1 MSKVNFEKEIKSN
14 FKRVQ
19 EAIIKDR
26 VNFIFSNYFDTF
38 KCYNNNT
45 FNNQNS
51 CLIANV
57 DMQKHHLYDQ
67 KKPFSQAGVEP
78 TPLGSNYMPN
88 ELPFIMI
95 VTFKKR
101 KEMGVGVYLTGCL
114 FTKPSQLLTPLI
126 RLIYSYLLTCY
137 NKYY

>member
-57 DMQKHHLYDQ
+57 DMQKHHLYD
-67 KKPFSQAGVEP
+67 KKKNHSHKLESNQHLWDQITCP
-78 TPLGSNYMPN
+78 TNY
-88 ELPFIMI
+88 
-95 VTFKKR
+95 
-101 KEMGVGVYLTGCL
+101 
-114 FTKPSQLLTPLI
+114 PSL
-126 RLIYSYLLTCY
+126 
-137 NKYY
+137 